1 MKRLIALVASA
12 LAFATVTSCDEED
25 RSTRFCDISIESQES
40 VWYILG
46 TDFWGTKMGDD
57 RVVDHSD
64 TTYYLSFNG
73 DGTGIAY
80 KHLSHDYYGKETF
93 DSVIFRYETDD
104 ACHFDITSENGA
116 QTLTFAKETYWSGG
130 KPNTTCVIYRTDE
143 SSGRK
148 IYHWH
153 RCEEMRTDTA
163 LYEHEKMRGRL
174 SVPKERVWTGK
185 SVSGE
190 YKNLSGSDPEYER
203 LEFHGDG
210 RFIFNK
216 GNHELSHRPERRGEY
231 RIAVGEERDSIF
243 FKFDNGQEDE
253 AYHIIFDWNG
263 AFLYKDG
270 TLAMELRDNYRECGY

>member
-1 MKRLIALVASA
+1 MKRLIALAASA
-12 LAFATVTSCDEED
+12 LAIAATTSCDEED
-25 RSTRFCDISIESQES
+25 RSTRFSDISIESQES
-40 VWYILG
+40 VWHILG
-46 TDFWGTKMGDD
+46 TDYWGMKMGDD

-80 KHLSHDYYGKETF
+80 KHLVRDYYGRETF
-93 DSVIFRYETDD
+93 DSVIFSYKTDD
-104 ACHFDITSENGA
+104 ACHFDITSENGT
-116 QTLTFAKETYWSGG
+116 QTLTFAKETFWSGG
-130 KPNTTCVIYRTDE
+130 RPNKTCVIYRADE

-163 LYEHEKMRGRL
+163 LYWNDKMRGRL
-174 SVPKERVWTGK
+174 SVPKSRVWKEK
-185 SVSGE
+185 SVVGE
-190 YKNLSGSDPEYER
+190 YHRSRGDSNYDQ
-203 LEFHGDG
+203 LEFLRDG

-216 GNHELSHRPERRGEY
+216 GMHELSPRPERRGEY

-243 FKFDNGQEDE
+243 FKFDNGQDNE
-253 AYHIIFDWNG
+253 AYHVIFDWNG

-270 TLAMELRDNYRECGY
+270 VLAMNLRANYNDCGY